1 MPQPAAAVSLAASAA
16 ATARS
21 MWTLFEPVHVVSYFT
36 AEARQAF
43 EQAGLRGFWRGYFA
57 GRAAPLGEVGA
68 APVVAAF
75 FSFAPAMVARALPA
89 VWQLATPVQALAS
102 RRAGAVAALQR
113 LLDEAGVGPATA
125 AAAADRLAEAAA
137 GLDGAGRVLGSSNS
151 ALPMPEQPLARLWQA
166 ATVLRE
172 YRGDGHV
179 GALVAADLGG
189 SEALALRA
197 GVDLAAGGAHS
208 RVSGGWTR
216 EVLQPIRGWTDP
228 EWDAAVARLAERGL
242 LRPDAVATAAGTA
255 LYSHVEDAT
264 DQAATRPWA
273 GLTGEQL
280 AGVAE
285 LLRPIARACAAAL
298 PFPNPVGI
306 PASS

>member
-1 MPQPAAAVSLAASAA
+1 MPQPVAAVSRSAGAA

-36 AEARQAF
+36 AEARRAF

-75 FSFAPAMVARALPA
+75 FSFSPAMVARALPG
-89 VWQLATPVQALAS
+89 VWELATPAAALAA
-102 RRAGAVAALQR
+102 RQAGAVAALQR
-113 LLDEAGVGPATA
+113 LLDEAGVGPATT
-125 AAAADRLAEAAA
+125 AAAADRLAEAAT
-137 GLDGAGRVLGSSNS
+137 GLDGAGRVLGASNS
-151 ALPMPEQPLARLWQA
+151 ALPMPEQPLARLWHA

-172 YRGDGHV
+172 HRGDGHV
-179 GALVAADLGG
+179 GALVATDLGG
-189 SEALALRA
+189 AETLALRA

-228 EWDAAVARLAERGL
+228 EWDAAVARLADRGL
-242 LRPDAVATAAGTA
+242 LRADGLATVEGTA
-255 LYSHVEDAT
+255 LYRHVEDAT

-273 GLTGEQL
+273 RLTAEQA

-285 LLRPIARACAAAL
+285 LLRPIARACAAAF
-298 PFPNPVGI
+298 PFPNPIGI